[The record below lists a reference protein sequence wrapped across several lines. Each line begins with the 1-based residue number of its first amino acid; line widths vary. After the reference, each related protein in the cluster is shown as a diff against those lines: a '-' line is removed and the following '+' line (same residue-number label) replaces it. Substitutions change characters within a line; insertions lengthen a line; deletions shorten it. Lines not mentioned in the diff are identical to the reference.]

1 MNFGLPSNRPN
12 FGRIQWIRK
21 EKAVEILGCIL
32 TIRMDRLLIMDTVP
46 QWNDRLIRM
55 DRLLR
60 MDTVLRCYQPEGKKT
75 NRREVRI
82 LGCKTY

>member
-1 MNFGLPSNRPN
+1 
-12 FGRIQWIRK
+12 
-21 EKAVEILGCIL
+21 
-32 TIRMDRLLIMDTVP
+32 MDTVP